1 MDLIKGISALIADFV
16 EQQNDWKLS
25 SSTPISI
32 IKTDN
37 NSSLPYTLD
46 ISEREDDTSIRLY
59 LHSEESLQNVA
70 QAVLAKN
77 GGDDYLNSDGPFHTL
92 IDSKGFSVFCD
103 VSEVSFDQFSENFEG
118 IVGRLEQ
125 MLKGAVKQAI
135 ELVSAD
141 DSDADT
147 DDTESTAG
155 GSSASSDEVTESAPS
170 DTDISQD
177 EEVSPKEAIIQFLER
192 KEWKFRDNSERQSI
206 ELGMNLDK
214 YSDHDGKSLLLI
226 NINYGN
232 DDLVRFQTPMMYK
245 FDFAKTPYSLIASVI
260 AWYQFEYKF
269 LSMSLDPSDGELK
282 ISIDIPLAKGV
293 LHHTQ
298 VERIVGFMIQFTE
311 ETFDEMFDDL
321 LHAPEDA
328 QKRIDGK
335 ISDYQQNIEAKKWVR
350 QFETDLVG
358 LSEEKRSQLQRAL
371 EELKSAEG
379 SSDDQGSSDT
389 GGKGNSSEN
398 SPLEGI

>member
-32 IKTDN
+32 IKADN

-46 ISEREDDTSIRLY
+46 ISEREDDTSIRLH

-170 DTDISQD
+170 DTDISQGED
-177 EEVSPKEAIIQFLER
+177 VSPKEAIIQFLER

>member
-46 ISEREDDTSIRLY
+46 ISEREDDTSIRLH

-147 DDTESTAG
+147 DDTESTAEV
-155 GSSASSDEVTESAPS
+155 SSTSSDEVTESAPS

>member
-16 EQQNDWKLS
+16 EQHDDWNPS

-46 ISEREDDTSIRLY
+46 ISEREDDTSIRLH
-59 LHSEESLQNVA
+59 LHNEENLQNVA
-70 QAVLAKN
+70 QAVLVKN
-77 GGDDYLNSDGPFHTL
+77 GGDDYQNSDGPFHTL
-92 IDSKGFSVFCD
+92 IDGKGFSVFCD

-141 DSDADT
+141 ESDADNGEI
-147 DDTESTAG
+147 ESASED
-155 GSSASSDEVTESAPS
+155 SSAPRVDVTESAPTDS
-170 DTDISQD
+170 DISQF
-177 EEVSPKEAIIQFLER
+177 EVVSPKEAIVQFLER

-282 ISIDIPLAKGV
+282 ISIDIPLAKGA

-311 ETFDEMFDDL
+311 ETFDELFDDL

-328 QKRIDGK
+328 QKCIDGK

-371 EELKSAEG
+371 EALKG
-379 SSDDQGSSDT
+379 SGSGDEQGSSASE
-389 GGKGNSSEN
+389 GKGNSSES

>member
-46 ISEREDDTSIRLY
+46 ISEREDDTSIRLH

-170 DTDISQD
+170 DTDISQGED
-177 EEVSPKEAIIQFLER
+177 VSPKEAIIQFLER

-371 EELKSAEG
+371 EELKGAEG

-389 GGKGNSSEN
+389 GAKGNSSEN